1 MLCDNLRN
9 LRKAKG
15 ISQEEMAAELS
26 VVRQTVS
33 KWENGLSVPDAQML
47 IKIAQVLDTSVNV
60 LLGEAAAENEDSEI
74 KILAEKL
81 EKLNEQIAKRNDRNR
96 KIWRAVFIAV
106 VIFAVISLGTDI
118 AVLLN
123 DKFPAGITSG
133 SIGIIGGADGPTNIY
148 VSDISFRFS
157 SIILAVIAFAVSV
170 AGLVKT
176 RKK

>member
-1 MLCDNLRN
+1 MRN
-9 LRKAKG
+9 K
-15 ISQEEMAAELS
+15 EAEKLFKLAY
-26 VVRQTVS
+26 T
-33 KWENGLSVPDAQML
+33 DAMTGVYNRN
-47 IKIAQVLDTSVNV
+47 AY
-60 LLGEAAAENEDSEI
+60 E
-74 KILAEKL
+74 EKL

-123 DKFPAGITSG
+123 NKFPAGITSG

-170 AGLVKT
+170 AGFVKT

>member
-47 IKIAQVLDTSVNV
+47 IKIAKVLDTSVNV
-60 LLGEAAAENEDSEI
+60 LLGETVPENEDSEI
-74 KILAEKL
+74 RMLAEKL
-81 EKLNEQIAKRNDRNR
+81 EKLNEQIARRNDRNR

-106 VIFAVISLGTDI
+106 VIFAVISLGIDI
-118 AVLLN
+118 AELVN
-123 DKFPAGITSG
+123 NKFPSGISNG

-148 VSDISFRFS
+148 VSDISFSFS
-157 SIILAVIAFAVSV
+157 SIILTVIAFVVSV
-170 AGLVKT
+170 IGLIKT